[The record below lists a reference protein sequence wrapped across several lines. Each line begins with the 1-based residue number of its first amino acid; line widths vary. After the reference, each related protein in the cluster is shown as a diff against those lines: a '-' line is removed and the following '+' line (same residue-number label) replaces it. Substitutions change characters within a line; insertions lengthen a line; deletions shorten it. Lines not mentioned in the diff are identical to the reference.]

1 MQYFF
6 DDIRSMS
13 IAGSTRSDSS
23 LSEDDF
29 AHGRNA
35 LVLMDGATVID
46 GSDNHFLD
54 NASDAYWLSH
64 RGCELMMKELQ
75 KIEATEEMLALRRV
89 LATLKSEYEQVVGQI
104 PADSTP
110 ADVPNSTLSCAWI
123 VEDRL
128 EILQLGDCPVS
139 LRKVDG
145 SYVCL
150 PGDANLAKISQQNES
165 DIARLI
171 EEGTELADAVAVL
184 RPQCVD
190 MRRSMCNNGYAGS
203 YSIFAFVG
211 EDFIRPKTVSLPA
224 SEVESVCLYSDGY
237 AELMMFDESMSMES
251 LHDETMRSIPSC
263 MGKLLSA
270 QELDSHC
277 IRFPRF
283 KKRDDI
289 TVVSASI
296 SRG

>member
-35 LVLMDGATVID
+35 LVLMDGATVVD
-46 GSDNHFLD
+46 GNDNHFLD

-64 RGCELMMKELQ
+64 RGCELMMKELS
-75 KIEATEEMLALRRV
+75 KSGDVEALPVLWKV
-89 LATLKSEYEQVVGQI
+89 LATLKSEYEQSVGRI
-104 PADSTP
+104 PVDATP
-110 ADVPNSTLSCAWI
+110 ADVPNSTLSCVWFAGG
-123 VEDRL
+123 RL
-128 EILQLGDCPVS
+128 EVLQLGDSPVS
-139 LRKVDG
+139 LKKLDG

-150 PGDANLAKISQQNES
+150 PGDANLAKISKRNES
-165 DIARLI
+165 DIARLLG
-171 EEGTELADAVAVL
+171 EGMDLADAVAAL
-184 RPQCVD
+184 RPQCAD

-237 AELMMFDESMSMES
+237 AELMMFDENMSMQS

-277 IRFPRF
+277 ARFPRF

-296 SRG
+296 SCG